1 MVAKTLRGW
10 GKRIGRTLAVLSALC
25 LACASSAADVQPHQV
40 SQLRVLRIVV
50 DPWPPFGGR
59 DLPEKGISLD
69 VISAVLTRAGYTVET
84 QIVPWGRALDGVKN
98 GTYDGIG
105 NIFRRP
111 ALERQ
116 LAFSDPFFETEVRFV
131 QKRGGS
137 AQYTTLESLRPFSI
151 AVGEG
156 YLYEPA
162 FDTDDSLRKTTVTN
176 VIDGVRMVAAG
187 RIDLTLDSVDVL
199 NHIIHRQD
207 PSLEAQVEILPQSL
221 TVQQIHFAVG
231 RDLPGHAQMIADFN
245 RVLALMRAEGTLDAL
260 LAKHR
265 TD

>member
-1 MVAKTLRGW
+1 MVAKKLTLWMQKVGMSLVLLSVL
-10 GKRIGRTLAVLSALC
+10 GHPDAMSAQAQAVDETGPQPALS
-25 LACASSAADVQPHQV
+25 V
-40 SQLRVLRIVV
+40 VV

-59 DLPEKGISLD
+59 DLPRDGISLD
-69 VISAVLTRAGYTVET
+69 VIAAVLTRAGYAVET
-84 QIVPWGRALDGVKN
+84 DIVPWRRALDGVRS

-111 ALERQ
+111 ALESE

-131 QKRGGS
+131 KKSGATATYSDLQ
-137 AQYTTLESLRPFSI
+137 SLRPYSI
-151 AVGEG
+151 AVGAG

-162 FDTDDSLRKTTVTN
+162 FDADDRLRKTTVTN

-187 RIDLTLDSVDVL
+187 RIDLTLDSIDVL
-199 NHIIHRQD
+199 NHIIHRED
-207 PSLEAQVEILPQSL
+207 PSLEAQIEILPQTL
-221 TVQQIHFAVG
+221 TTQQIHFAVR
-231 RDLPGHAQMIADFN
+231 RDLPGYEVLIADFN
-245 RVLALMRAEGTLDAL
+245 RVLAEMREEGTLDAL